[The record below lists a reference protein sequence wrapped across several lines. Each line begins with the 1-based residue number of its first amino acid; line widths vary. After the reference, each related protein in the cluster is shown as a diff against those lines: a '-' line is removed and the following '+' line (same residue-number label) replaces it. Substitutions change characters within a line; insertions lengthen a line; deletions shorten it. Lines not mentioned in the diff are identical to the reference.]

1 MVTHFKFLFMHSL
14 SKVSQINK
22 RHCISSIH
30 KQAPSRNFS
39 CPVVCFPSLHCSWPT
54 QSQSAPLC
62 LQQKRL
68 NKEIPGPKLFK
79 RFSACTSGPVNF
91 QKLCFWRLKLRRA
104 GMNTTLGTGGL
115 RENDSDWR
123 EKASSREAL
132 KWGEEDLSSLR
143 WSTIRNICWRKS
155 QIWCLKGTQ
164 HVHLC
169 QSPIPEVTN

>member
-22 RHCISSIH
+22 RHCMSSIH

-54 QSQSAPLC
+54 QSQPAPLC

-91 QKLCFWRLKLRRA
+91 QKLCFWCLRRA
-104 GMNTTLGTGGL
+104 GMNTELDTGGL
-115 RENDSDWR
+115 QENASDWG
-123 EKASSREAL
+123 EKASSREAM
-132 KWGEEDLSSLR
+132 
-143 WSTIRNICWRKS
+143 
-155 QIWCLKGTQ
+155 GTQ